1 MQLKALYE
9 LCFPTVIS
17 SIFLLHPAHSLRS
30 LLKKQANQMRWFTTS
45 VTEQKAFPDKRSF
58 FCWTKAK
65 HKPSLRWQKER
76 DGGVGH
82 GTSRIEMLL
91 LSLGFLQPRPEDAPG
106 PAFMSGGEHLYWIN
120 LLFFCFLHPCVTNS
134 PGHWEGSSDGATY
147 MTHKVT
153 KHFPQVTLA
162 GWSLGFYLII
172 NCFKAGWLW
181 MSGTKEM
188 LHS

>member
-45 VTEQKAFPDKRSF
+45 MTEQKAFPDKRSF

-65 HKPSLRWQKER
+65 HKPRLRWQKER

-91 LSLGFLQPRPEDAPG
+91 LSLGFLQSRPEDAPG

-120 LLFFCFLHPCVTNS
+120 LLFFLFFTSMCHQFT
-134 PGHWEGSSDGATY
+134 
-147 MTHKVT
+147 
-153 KHFPQVTLA
+153 
-162 GWSLGFYLII
+162 WSLRGIKWWCHIYDTQGHKALSTGDSCRLIPWVLPD
-172 NCFKAGWLW
+172 N
-181 MSGTKEM
+181 
-188 LHS
+188 